1 MKGIGHLKAIFR
13 ESIAKLLY
21 FIVVVILEKLKI
33 VTVEENALAFN
44 ILITTY
50 AKFGDPQP
58 WLNT

>member
-1 MKGIGHLKAIFR
+1 MKAFFR

>member
-1 MKGIGHLKAIFR
+1 MKAIFR